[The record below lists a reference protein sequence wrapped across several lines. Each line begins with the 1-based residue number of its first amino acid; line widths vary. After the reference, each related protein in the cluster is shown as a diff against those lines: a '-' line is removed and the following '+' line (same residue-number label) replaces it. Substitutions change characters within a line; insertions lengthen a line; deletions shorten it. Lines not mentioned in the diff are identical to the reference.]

1 MPTRLVKKL
10 VCYGLLIS
18 NHNGVRVFLKS
29 PLNLNNT
36 VRYFI
41 YSKVN
46 QSKAEKY
53 CEIFEKV
60 NTIFGFSSYVPRID
74 FKESISK

>member
-18 NHNGVRVFLKS
+18 NHNGARVFLKS

-41 YSKVN
+41 YSKFN

-53 CEIFEKV
+53 REIFGARTQMQLQNDFV
-60 NTIFGFSSYVPRID
+60 PFVQTIGSTYI
-74 FKESISK
+74 